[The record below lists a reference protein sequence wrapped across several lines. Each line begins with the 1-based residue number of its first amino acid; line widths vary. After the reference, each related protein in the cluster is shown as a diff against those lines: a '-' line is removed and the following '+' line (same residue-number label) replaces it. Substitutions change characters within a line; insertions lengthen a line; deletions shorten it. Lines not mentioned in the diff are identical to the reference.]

1 MSSASQAADKLL
13 DETIGQQPHGL
24 EEVSH
29 RGCSW
34 NLLRKGTR
42 DRNSLRT
49 EEESWIRR
57 ENEGGARSVLN
68 LALFSS
74 YKYQDETVMKI

>member
-57 ENEGGARSVLN
+57 ENEARGAHGPFQILPYFPVTNTRTRL
-68 LALFSS
+68 
-74 YKYQDETVMKI
+74 